1 MKKIILFISAILFAI
16 SMPGQTKTFKGAW
29 FDIKYPSAFKVKPS
43 LKSATNTNGYES
55 AFFESPDRLVEFY
68 VFSPQWRGEA
78 TDIELKTSEKIT
90 GDKTETTGNT
100 TIRWW
105 TIAAKNGSYT
115 RSYQEK
121 TDNISNTN
129 WIIGIK
135 YKNQAAFNKYKKQY
149 LAFKSSLVQ
158 YAD

>member
-1 MKKIILFISAILFAI
+1 MKKIILCLSGIFFTIGLPA
-16 SMPGQTKTFKGAW
+16 QTKTFKGAW
-29 FDIKYPSAFKVKPS
+29 FDIKYPSSFSVNPS
-43 LKSATNTNGYES
+43 LRSATDANGYES
-55 AFFESPDRLVEFY
+55 AFFESPDHLVEFY

-78 TDIELKTSEKIT
+78 TDIVLKTSEKLT
-90 GDKTETTGNT
+90 GTKTETSGNT
-100 TIRWW
+100 TIKWW

-121 TDNISNTN
+121 TDNLANTN
-129 WIIGIK
+129 WVIGIK